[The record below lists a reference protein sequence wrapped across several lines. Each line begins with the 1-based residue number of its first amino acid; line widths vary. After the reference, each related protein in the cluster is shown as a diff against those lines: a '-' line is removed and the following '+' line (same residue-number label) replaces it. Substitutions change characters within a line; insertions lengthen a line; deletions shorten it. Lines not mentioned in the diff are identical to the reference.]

1 MSYDLSQIEC
11 ASKKNSTFV
20 DFRSDTVTQPTKG
33 MRDAMA
39 NSKVGDDVYG
49 DDPTV
54 NDLQNRVADL
64 LGKEAGLF
72 VTSGTQS
79 NLCAMLAHC
88 NRGEEVITGDK
99 YHVYI
104 DEAGGASVLGSIM
117 MAPVRTKNDGS
128 IDAAEIEKT
137 IKPDDPHCPISK
149 LLSLENTVAGK
160 VQHLNNLNECVLSA
174 RKFGLSI
181 HMDGA
186 RLMNASIKLSIP
198 VKTIVKDIDT
208 VSLCLSKGLGAPAG
222 SILVGSK
229 DLIKKAYRIRK
240 ILGGGMRQTGILAS
254 AGIYA
259 LDNNIQRLE
268 CDHQNAVILAR
279 ELQKISQIDV
289 IPEHVETNM
298 VFMKIP
304 KISRIK
310 IQEFCLNNGI
320 LINADTDTI
329 RLVTHLDIS
338 TEKINFFVDKLKSFF
353 S

>member
-1 MSYDLSQIEC
+1 MSFNVTQVEDYSQSNEYV
-11 ASKKNSTFV
+11 V
-20 DFRSDTVTQPTKG
+20 DFRSDTVTQPSTG
-33 MRDAMA
+33 MRNAMV
-39 NSKVGDDVYG
+39 NSIVGDDVYG

-54 NDLQNRVADL
+54 NDLQNKVAKL

-99 YHVYI
+99 YHVYV

-117 MAPVRTKNDGS
+117 MATIRTKTDGS
-128 IDAAEIEKT
+128 INSDEIEKA
-137 IKPDDPHCPISK
+137 IKPNDPHYPVSK

-160 VQHLNNLNECVLSA
+160 VQNQNNINKCLESAKKFNLST
-174 RKFGLSI
+174 

-186 RLMNASIKLSIP
+186 RLMNASVKLSIP
-198 VKTIVKDIDT
+198 VKKIVENIDS

-222 SILVGSK
+222 SILAGSK
-229 DLIKKAYRIRK
+229 DFIKKAYRIRK
-240 ILGGGMRQTGILAS
+240 LVGGGMRQAGVLAS

-259 LDNNIQRLE
+259 LDNNVQRLA
-268 CDHQNAVILAR
+268 CDHKNAVILAQK
-279 ELQKISQIDV
+279 LQSINKIRV

-298 VFMKIP
+298 VFIKIP
-304 KISRIK
+304 GEAKTRIQKFCSR
-310 IQEFCLNNGI
+310 NGI
-320 LINADTDTI
+320 LINVDSETI

-338 TEKINFFVDKLKSFF
+338 KEKINFFVDKLKSFF
-353 S
+353 T